1 MTSKPPFG
9 GEVVR
14 LGELIRPSSVERC
27 GDRSFPILSITKQD
41 GITFQADKFKKR
53 IASAN
58 TNTYKVIPRGKL
70 VQGIHIDE
78 ANFGIQDIIDYGV
91 VSPAYKVWDVNS
103 DRVVPEYLAQALRSD
118 YCIDYYRKNLSGT
131 VNRRGRMSNEVFYQL
146 ALFLPSLAEQKRR
159 LDVLQHVSAL
169 VQCQTRAVEAFDS
182 LVKSRFVE
190 MFGDPKTNSCGW
202 PVKQLGQISDT
213 RLGKM
218 LDKKKQTGSH
228 LFPYLANTNVQWFRF
243 ELGNLNQMDFD
254 ESDQSEFELRD
265 GDVLATEGGEVGRS
279 AIWHNQLEHCY
290 FQKAVH
296 RIRCHK
302 DCLLPEYLVWAFKMK
317 SELGLFYPYTSK
329 STIAHLTGKKIK
341 QVPLQLPP
349 LALQCEF
356 ADFATRVDKLRVDA
370 QAQKDKL
377 QTLYD
382 SLAQDYFAV

>member
-1 MTSKPPFG
+1 M
-9 GEVVR
+9 R

-182 LVKSRFVE
+182 LVKCRVIERQRHADEEGSVDE
-190 MFGDPKTNSCGW
+190 DAEDDPPT
-202 PVKQLGQISDT
+202 PISEEQG
-213 RLGKM
+213 RGKHE
-218 LDKKKQTGSH
+218 G
-228 LFPYLANTNVQWFRF
+228 R
-243 ELGNLNQMDFD
+243 
-254 ESDQSEFELRD
+254 
-265 GDVLATEGGEVGRS
+265 EGGCHQVRVEQRS
-279 AIWHNQLEHCY
+279 H
-290 FQKAVH
+290 H
-296 RIRCHK
+296 R
-302 DCLLPEYLVWAFKMK
+302 
-317 SELGLFYPYTSK
+317 
-329 STIAHLTGKKIK
+329 
-341 QVPLQLPP
+341 
-349 LALQCEF
+349 
-356 ADFATRVDKLRVDA
+356 RVDEEGADRHVGE
-370 QAQKDKL
+370 
-377 QTLYD
+377 
-382 SLAQDYFAV
+382 S

>member
-78 ANFGIQDIIDYGV
+78 ANFGIQDNIDYGV

-182 LVKSRFVE
+182 LVKSRVSGAE
-190 MFGDPKTNSCGW
+190 AS
-202 PVKQLGQISDT
+202 
-213 RLGKM
+213 
-218 LDKKKQTGSH
+218 
-228 LFPYLANTNVQWFRF
+228 
-243 ELGNLNQMDFD
+243 
-254 ESDQSEFELRD
+254 
-265 GDVLATEGGEVGRS
+265 
-279 AIWHNQLEHCY
+279 
-290 FQKAVH
+290 
-296 RIRCHK
+296 
-302 DCLLPEYLVWAFKMK
+302 LLPNLFSHACSNSMYTAGSAEPLPFQMNGLA
-317 SELGLFYPYTSK
+317 SEVK
-329 STIAHLTGKKIK
+329 A
-341 QVPLQLPP
+341 
-349 LALQCEF
+349 
-356 ADFATRVDKLRVDA
+356 R
-370 QAQKDKL
+370 
-377 QTLYD
+377 
-382 SLAQDYFAV
+382 SLSDEVCSSNAASSA

>member
-1 MTSKPPFG
+1 M
-9 GEVVR
+9 R
-14 LGELIRPSSVERC
+14 LGDVCDVVGGATPKTSEPAFWDGDIKWATPAEIGDETHVLTDTVKHLTKAGYESASLHMMPAGTVLLTTRAPIGKVALAGSEMCCNQGFKCLVCSDSVNNEWLYRYLKHRSSQLQSMGTGATFKELSKRAVSDLQVVLPPMQAQLDVAANLNAVERVIHLV
-27 GDRSFPILSITKQD
+27 DAELS
-41 GITFQADKFKKR
+41 
-53 IASAN
+53 
-58 TNTYKVIPRGKL
+58 KL
-70 VQGIHIDE
+70 DE
-78 ANFGIQDIIDYGV
+78 
-91 VSPAYKVWDVNS
+91 
-103 DRVVPEYLAQALRSD
+103 
-118 YCIDYYRKNLSGT
+118 
-131 VNRRGRMSNEVFYQL
+131 
-146 ALFLPSLAEQKRR
+146 
-159 LDVLQHVSAL
+159 
-169 VQCQTRAVEAFDS
+169 

-356 ADFATRVDKLRVDA
+356 ADFATRVDKLRFMPLVTVPDNRRIEGGR
-370 QAQKDKL
+370 L
-377 QTLYD
+377 L
-382 SLAQDYFAV
+382 